1 MKLAKDPLGNKVALK
16 IMKRT
21 PERARSKDFDM
32 FYNEINVMKKMDHPN
47 ILKLISY
54 SEKEKATKKDGT
66 TLNVAYTALEFAE
79 GGELF
84 DYVAETGKFSEP
96 EARFFFHQLI
106 DALEHIHS
114 KGYAHRDIKPENLL
128 LDRNFNIK
136 IADFGFAT
144 KDDVCHTRKGTF
156 GYMAPEVLANEEYD
170 GQGEDL
176 FSAAVILFILL
187 TQHPPF
193 VRAEPDDKY
202 YKKIINGNW
211 DEFWE
216 IHSDENLSELFM
228 DMFSK
233 MVKVKPS
240 ERLSLDEVKKHK
252 WYTGPVPKSEEIVRK
267 FTQRKLNLK
276 PKESAA
282 EESDQ
287 GKVKKNKRARSSKSQ
302 KKLKKYTK
310 FLEVS
315 DGDELVDLVV
325 EFAKEECIGFE
336 KSRDYFRVE
345 LIVEEGSFKTLIQVN
360 VLKKPEQDLRCLEY
374 ILMEGEASVFES
386 VFSRFKLFCA
396 DKFD

>member
-1 MKLAKDPLGNKVALK
+1 VKLAKDPHGNKVALK

-47 ILKLISY
+47 ILKLVSY
-54 SEKEKATKKDGT
+54 SEKEKATKNDGT

-128 LDRNFNIK
+128 LDKNFNIK

-144 KDDVCHTRKGTF
+144 KDDICHTRKGTF

-170 GQGEDL
+170 GQREDL

-240 ERLSLDEVKKHK
+240 ERLSLDELKNHK
-252 WYTGPVPKSEEIVRK
+252 WFTGPVAKSEEIVRK

-282 EESDQ
+282 EGSEQ
-287 GKVKKNKRARSSKSQ
+287 GKVKKSKRAKSSKSQ
-302 KKLKKYTK
+302 KKIKKYTK

-315 DGDELVDLVV
+315 DGDELVDLVI
-325 EFAKEECIGFE
+325 EFAKDECIGFE

-374 ILMEGEASVFES
+374 ILMDGEASVFES
-386 VFSRFKLFCA
+386 VFSRFKLYCS